1 MGQIHAGP
9 KYYADWYFAN
19 VDDFEFRS
27 SDDLLTE
34 ILSASAVGAGRLF
47 EEPSIVAPL
56 TNGGPGADSITSG
69 NGNDTHSGLD
79 GNDTIKS
86 GGGNDTIF
94 GDAGNDSLDG
104 QSGADSMTG
113 GTGNDTFVVDS
124 TGDKVIELS
133 AQGIDTVKTS
143 LNSYAL
149 ANNVENL
156 VALST
161 SGSSLVGN
169 NLNNAITGN
178 IGNDTLNGGI
188 GNDSMTGSAGNDTY
202 RVDSY
207 GDVVSEG
214 VGTGTDTV
222 VFLNDFTWT
231 SYPVT
236 YIAPDNIENLT
247 GGSSVTQYNLVGN
260 NLNNV
265 LTGNNNGDSLT
276 GGAGNDTL
284 KGGLGND
291 VYTIES
297 AGDLV
302 VEGANAG
309 WDTVTTT
316 LTSYALGANIEE
328 IVGFSGSNAVYTG
341 NGLNNSIVANG
352 PGNGINGGGASDRLD
367 GAAGNDTLFAGF
379 GNDTLIGGLGQ
390 DVFALGSDPGS
401 ANIDTFADFNQADD
415 TIWLNHNTFGYG
427 MGNIIPTDFKI
438 IGTGGVV
445 DASDRIIYDQTNGKL
460 YYDSDG
466 SGATAKVQIAVL
478 TGAPVIDS
486 IDIFFT

>member
-34 ILSASAVGAGRLF
+34 ILSASAVGTGRLF

-86 GGGNDTIF
+86 GGGTDTIF

-231 SYPVT
+231 GYPVT

-302 VEGANAG
+302 VEIANEG
-309 WDTVTTT
+309 WDTVM
-316 LTSYALGANIEE
+316 TSLSTYVMATNVEE
-328 IVGFSGSNAVYTG
+328 LQAFGGLNGNFTG
-341 NGLNNSIVANG
+341 NGGNNAISVATPGG
-352 PGNGINGGGASDRLD
+352 PNSSSSNDILNGG
-367 GAAGNDTLFAGF
+367 AGNDTLNGGL
-379 GNDTLIGGLGQ
+379 GNDTITGGTGADIFSLG
-390 DVFALGSDPGS
+390 ATPGS
-401 ANIDTFADFNQADD
+401 GNIDTFTDFKPVDD
-415 TIWLNHNTFGYG
+415 TIWLNPNTFSYG
-427 MGNIIPTDFKI
+427 VGNIIPTDFKI

-486 IDIFFT
+486 TDIFFI